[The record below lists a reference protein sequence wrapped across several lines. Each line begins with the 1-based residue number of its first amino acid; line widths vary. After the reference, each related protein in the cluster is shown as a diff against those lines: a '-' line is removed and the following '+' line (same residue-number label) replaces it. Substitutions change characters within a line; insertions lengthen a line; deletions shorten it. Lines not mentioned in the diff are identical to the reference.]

1 MKFSSWIVALTA
13 IVITSTA
20 ALAQGSSQTPVIY
33 KPKMKVN
40 DVRLTI
46 NFIGTVDIRGNEV
59 DAFLD
64 TRKVLVD
71 AVEDAVKASKKDD
84 DVIAVEMKIEQINNL
99 FALMQ
104 RGSLKGDAAEK
115 VKEIMTSLQDAAK
128 AQSNSK

>member
-1 MKFSSWIVALTA
+1 MKFSSWIVALAT

-20 ALAQGSSQTPVIY
+20 VFAQGSSQTPVIY

-40 DVRLTI
+40 DARITI
-46 NFIGTVDIRGNEV
+46 SFIGTVDIRGNEV

-71 AVEDAVKASKKDD
+71 AVEDAVKANKKDD
-84 DVIAVEMKIEQINNL
+84 DVITVEMKIEQINNL

-115 VKEIMTSLQDAAK
+115 IKEIMSSLQDAAK